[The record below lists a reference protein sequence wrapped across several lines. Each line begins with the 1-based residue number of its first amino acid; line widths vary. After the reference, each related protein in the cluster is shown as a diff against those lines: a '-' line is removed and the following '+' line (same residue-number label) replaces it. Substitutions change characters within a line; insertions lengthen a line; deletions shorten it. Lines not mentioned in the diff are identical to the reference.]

1 MTTVSEMSFRSQ
13 PAHGTIHW
21 LNACIEKGKSS
32 VFSEVV
38 TLNPGLAAELLRRN
52 EMNRCVRSVK
62 SGQYAADIRSGRWV
76 FNGEPII
83 ISNTGELNDG
93 QHRCSAVVEANISI
107 PVLMVFGLPRESRMT
122 VDQGAARTAG
132 DYAGMAGVQN
142 ATQAA
147 SIARLVLAYE
157 RADGTS
163 FNESSRITN
172 AQVLARIHN
181 DADIAAAATF
191 ATTQANSAKALASPA
206 VIGLCFYVFSEI
218 NPIDAEMYLKQVCRG
233 EGLKAR
239 DAAYAVRDRLINLA
253 TKSRDK
259 RAHIIFRGW
268 NAYRQGRTLGMVK
281 IMGED
286 NLPALV

>member
-1 MTTVSEMSFRSQ
+1 MTSVSDMSLRPQ

-38 TLNPGLAAELLRRN
+38 TLNPGIAAELLRRN
-52 EMNRCVRSVK
+52 EMNRSVRSVK
-62 SGQYAADIRSGRWV
+62 SAQYAADIRSGRWV

-83 ISNTGELNDG
+83 VSDTGELNGG
-93 QHRCSAVVEANISI
+93 QHRCSAVVDANVSI
-107 PVLMVFGLPRESRMT
+107 PVLMVFGLQRESRMT
-122 VDQGAARTAG
+122 VDQGGARTAG
-132 DYAGMAGVQN
+132 DYAGMAGVPN
-142 ATQAA
+142 ATHAA
-147 SIARLVLAYE
+147 SIARLILAYE
-157 RADGTS
+157 RSNGTS
-163 FNESSRITN
+163 FNEASRITN
-172 AQVLARIHN
+172 AEVLARIHH
-181 DADIAAAATF
+181 DDGISAAATF
-191 ATTQANSAKALASPA
+191 ATTQAGAARRFAPPA
-206 VIGLCFYVFSEI
+206 VNGFCFYVFSKI
-218 NPIDAEMYLKQVCRG
+218 NPIDAEVYLKQVCRG

-239 DAAYAVRDRLINLA
+239 DSAYTVRDRLMNLD

-268 NAYRQGRTLGMVK
+268 NAYRQGRTLTVVK